1 MKYSSKI
8 IKRSIRDFENILSDV
23 EGANQH
29 TYITLIGRFIDFTKN
44 NDIIK
49 EIIKPLINLKLNFED
64 ILKRHPNGLGD
75 LHLPLNINKHIA
87 FVLQLFLKT
96 EDKEFNFID
105 FLLSYFKQNTFDE
118 NIYIFNSSVVEPA
131 FRELLIKLND
141 FIEDE
146 VEGKEDVNITN
157 YQIFNIGSIS
167 ATKSNIIIG
176 NNNAIIN
183 QNNIDSFKE
192 DFIRE
197 LLSKGFNIEQI
208 DNIRPS
214 ITTIHSEIN
223 KAKIDKSVFNKALS
237 KLKEVGGNVMIQT
250 ITTLITKPEIIRAI
264 EDFIQ
269 EKERIILCCDKAL
282 R

>member
-23 EGANQH
+23 EGDNQH

-192 DFIRE
+192 DFVRE

-269 EKERIILCCDKAL
+269 KTF
-282 R
+282 